1 MLLEAFPGNLV
12 VSAQVHGTEI
22 LRVGVLDRGKGV
34 VFPREMEAID
44 GLITDRSQVGLVT
57 IHADC
62 VPLFF
67 LDPRHK
73 AIGLAHAGWRGTVGK
88 IGAKMIRRM
97 QEDFGSDPA
106 DLLAAIGPSI
116 GPCCFEV
123 GEDVEK
129 QFEAAFADHRA
140 ELIRPAKSS
149 GKFYVDLWEANRQT
163 MLSEGVLPEHITVTD
178 LCTACHSRCVPFLS
192 EDQVSG
198 TNGGHFGIDL
208 GRRWT
213 MEQKIERVI
222 AHSIGEELGIVPG
235 DVLLEISG
243 HRIKDVLDYYFYTT
257 AEELTL
263 KIRDHQGEVWE
274 AEIEKEE
281 KEDLGLVFEDP
292 FMGTYQ
298 HCHNRCIF
306 CFIDQMPK
314 GMASYALFQG

>member
-1 MLLEAFPGNLV
+1 MLESKTLTVQEEGGLCYITIPAFEKTGLVRHCFTTRLGGVSPEPYGMNLGISGADAPENVRRNYERIAYAIGSFPGNLV

-67 LDPRHK
+67 LDPRRK

-106 DLLAAIGPSI
+106 DLLTAIGPSI

-123 GEDVEK
+123 GEDVAQ
-129 QFEAAFADHRA
+129 QFESVFMDQRA

-178 LCTACHSRCVPFLS
+178 LCTACHSDVFHSHRKTKSP
-192 EDQVSG
+192 
-198 TNGGHFGIDL
+198 
-208 GRRWT
+208 GR
-213 MEQKIERVI
+213 MAAIL
-222 AHSIGEELGIVPG
+222 ELI
-235 DVLLEISG
+235 
-243 HRIKDVLDYYFYTT
+243 
-257 AEELTL
+257 
-263 KIRDHQGEVWE
+263 
-274 AEIEKEE
+274 
-281 KEDLGLVFEDP
+281 
-292 FMGTYQ
+292 
-298 HCHNRCIF
+298 
-306 CFIDQMPK
+306 
-314 GMASYALFQG
+314 

>member
-1 MLLEAFPGNLV
+1 MLESKTLTVQEEGELCYITIPAFEKTGLVRHCFTTRLGGVSPEPYGMNLGISGADAPENVRRNYERIAYAIGSFLGNLV

-67 LDPRHK
+67 LDPRRK

-123 GEDVEK
+123 GEEVAK
-129 QFEAAFADHRA
+129 QFESVFMDHRA

-178 LCTACHSRCVPFLS
+178 LCTACHSDVFHSHRKTKSP
-192 EDQVSG
+192 
-198 TNGGHFGIDL
+198 
-208 GRRWT
+208 GR
-213 MEQKIERVI
+213 MAAIL
-222 AHSIGEELGIVPG
+222 ELI
-235 DVLLEISG
+235 
-243 HRIKDVLDYYFYTT
+243 
-257 AEELTL
+257 
-263 KIRDHQGEVWE
+263 
-274 AEIEKEE
+274 
-281 KEDLGLVFEDP
+281 
-292 FMGTYQ
+292 
-298 HCHNRCIF
+298 
-306 CFIDQMPK
+306 
-314 GMASYALFQG
+314 